1 MTRRPRDHVRL
12 IRAFDIPP
20 TRFGTA
26 VWTTGLLG
34 LFGLSAPIMLV
45 PAGAV
50 VAGIGGMSVTDRR
63 AIAKGLREVE
73 LFGFPVEDYRTWLL
87 ADTPAFDIELVR
99 DVDVEVVRTSTSA
112 VDPSIIVDKKSAR
125 VFRFVMRRI
134 ALPNTK
140 PHLPPIEVGDRRL
153 LKELHRRIL
162 APLHADVGIVRMQM
176 GDHEKLQPL
185 VAQLRGEDEPVVSD
199 VIGLGAFR
207 ESAMAAPPAL
217 QALVHVGGER
227 ALPHEARRL
236 RLRSERVMHAA
247 SSSPSGIG
255 TVAAITVGGLTTGGQ
270 FGVTGVWLGMAG
282 GFIAGVFTVISG
294 NRQNAKSVA
303 RAVSNQGYPI
313 EDYDDWLLSGR
324 PLMDIE
330 TTKPINRDWFLEQVC
345 RLTAWSVT
353 KHAMVSWVE
362 DVTWFSET
370 EVRLETRPS
379 YIQPPTSR
387 IEPFY
392 GGSHD
397 MFRRFMV
404 EVLAIVHR
412 QYDIRVVKMGGYID
426 RRI

>member
-1 MTRRPRDHVRL
+1 MKQPRDHVRL

-20 TRFGTA
+20 TKLGTA
-26 VWTTGLLG
+26 AWTTGVLS
-34 LFGLSAPIMLV
+34 LFGLANPVMLV

-50 VAGIGGMSVTDRR
+50 VAGVGGMSYTDRR
-63 AIAKGLREVE
+63 AIAKGLKEVE
-73 LFGFPVEDYRTWLL
+73 VFGFPVEHYRAWLL
-87 ADTPAFDIELVR
+87 ADTPAFDIELRR
-99 DVDVEVVRTSTSA
+99 DVDSEVVVTSTAA
-112 VDPSIIVDKKSAR
+112 VDPSIVVEKRGPR

-162 APLHADVGIVRMQM
+162 APLHADVGIVRMVM
-176 GDHEKLQPL
+176 GEGSTLPTL
-185 VAQLRGEDEPVVSD
+185 VAQARAEDEPVLSD
-199 VIGLGAFR
+199 VVGLGAFR

-227 ALPHEARRL
+227 AMPHEARRL

-247 SSSPSGIG
+247 SSSPSGVG
-255 TVAAITVGGLTTGGQ
+255 TVAAITIGGLTTGGQ
-270 FGVTGVWLGMAG
+270 FGVTGVWIGMVG
-282 GFIAGVFTVISG
+282 GFLGGIFTVITG
-294 NRQNAKSVA
+294 NRQNARSVA

-330 TTKPINRDWFLEQVC
+330 TARPIDRAWFLEQVV

-353 KHAMVSWVE
+353 RGTMVPWVE

-397 MFRRFMV
+397 MMRRFMV
-404 EVLAIVHR
+404 EVLSIIHR
-412 QYDIRVVKMGGYID
+412 QYEIRSVKMGGYID

>member
-1 MTRRPRDHVRL
+1 VKPPRDHVRL

-20 TRFGTA
+20 TKFGTA
-26 VWTTGLLG
+26 VWTTGVLG
-34 LFGLSAPIMLV
+34 LFGLASPIMFV
-45 PAGAV
+45 PAGAI
-50 VAGIGGMSVTDRR
+50 VAGVGGMSFTDRR

-73 LFGFPVEDYRTWLL
+73 VFGFPVEGYRGWLL
-87 ADTPAFDIELVR
+87 ADMPAFDIELRR
-99 DVDVEVVRTSTSA
+99 DVDVEVVRTSTIA
-112 VDPSIIVDKKSAR
+112 IDPSIVCEKKSPR
-125 VFRFVMRRI
+125 VFRFVMRRVG
-134 ALPNTK
+134 LPNTK
-140 PHLPPIEVGDRRL
+140 PHLPAIEVGDRRL

-162 APLHADVGIVRMQM
+162 APLHADVGIVRMVM
-176 GDHEKLQPL
+176 GDNAVLAPI
-185 VAQLRGEDEPVVSD
+185 VAQFRNDDEAPVSD
-199 VIGLGAFR
+199 VLGLGAFR

-247 SSSPSGIG
+247 NSSPSGFG

-270 FGVTGVWLGMAG
+270 FGVTGVWFGMAG

-294 NRQNAKSVA
+294 NRQNARSVA

-330 TTKPINRDWFLEQVC
+330 TERPMNRQWFLETVC

-353 KHAMVSWVE
+353 KGTMVSWVE
-362 DVTWFSET
+362 DVTWFSDT

-397 MFRRFMV
+397 MFRQFMG
-404 EVLAIVHR
+404 EVLSVVHR
-412 QYDIRVVKMGGYID
+412 QYGIRVVKMGGYVD

>member
-1 MTRRPRDHVRL
+1 MKPPRDHVRL
-12 IRAFDIPP
+12 LRAFEVPP
-20 TRFGTA
+20 TKYTTA
-26 VWTTGLLG
+26 LWTTSLLG
-34 LFGLSAPIMLV
+34 LFATAAPIMLV

-50 VAGIGGMSVTDRR
+50 VAGVGSMSYTDRR
-63 AIAKGLREVE
+63 AIAKGLREVD
-73 LFGFPVEDYRTWLL
+73 LFGFPVTGYRAWLL
-87 ADTPAFDIELVR
+87 ADTPAFDIELAR
-99 DVDVEVVRTSTSA
+99 DVDLEVVRTSSIA
-112 VDPSIIVDKKSAR
+112 IDPSIIVEKKTPR

-134 ALPNTK
+134 GLPNSK
-140 PHLPPIEVGDRRL
+140 PHLPAIEVGDRRM

-162 APLHADVGIVRMQM
+162 APLQSDVGIVRMVM
-176 GDHEKLQPL
+176 GDHATLVPL
-185 VAQLRGEDEPVVSD
+185 VPMLRGDDEPVATD

-236 RLRSERVMHAA
+236 RSRSERVMHAA

-255 TVAAITVGGLTTGGQ
+255 TVAAITLGGLTTGGQ
-270 FGVTGVWLGMAG
+270 FGVPGVWFGIAG
-282 GFIAGVFTVISG
+282 GFIAGVFTVITG
-294 NRQNAKSVA
+294 NRQNAKAVA
-303 RAVSNQGYPI
+303 RAVANQGYPI

-324 PLMDIE
+324 PLFDIE
-330 TTKPINRDWFLEQVC
+330 TARPMNREWFLEQVC

-353 KHAMVSWVE
+353 KQMMVSWVE

-379 YIQPPTSR
+379 YVQPPTSR
-387 IEPFY
+387 IAPFY

-397 MFRRFMV
+397 MFRKFMV
-404 EVLAIVHR
+404 EVLSIVHR
-412 QYDIRVVKMGGYID
+412 QYEIRNVKMGGYID